1 MSHRNICILGLAVIL
16 SATAAQAKKE
26 AKYVPPVPL
35 TPEQAALV
43 QKAVEREKATV
54 KMIQK
59 STPVVQTYI
68 QNMRPDPKLQTVPV
82 SDEYIIARVDF
93 GKTFTANPYET
104 HAKSKGFF
112 KGSMKFMS
120 DLTKSFSLSYS
131 ATGFMDMMFLDPTS
145 FDQQHYDFTYVRRD
159 FLGGVRTLVFDVK
172 PKPKEGYGR
181 FFGRIWVEDQD
192 GNIVRFNGSY
202 TGNKDDQ
209 VARYY
214 HFDSWRV
221 NVQPDVWLPTAIYV
235 EETAAEPGQA
245 RHRYARAD
253 LFLGLFAQAAHA

>member
-82 SDEYIIARVDF
+82 SDS
-93 GKTFTANPYET
+93 T
-104 HAKSKGFF
+104 S
-112 KGSMKFMS
+112 
-120 DLTKSFSLSYS
+120 SL
-131 ATGFMDMMFLDPTS
+131 A
-145 FDQQHYDFTYVRRD
+145 
-159 FLGGVRTLVFDVK
+159 
-172 PKPKEGYGR
+172 
-181 FFGRIWVEDQD
+181 
-192 GNIVRFNGSY
+192 
-202 TGNKDDQ
+202 
-209 VARYY
+209 
-214 HFDSWRV
+214 
-221 NVQPDVWLPTAIYV
+221 
-235 EETAAEPGQA
+235 
-245 RHRYARAD
+245 
-253 LFLGLFAQAAHA
+253 